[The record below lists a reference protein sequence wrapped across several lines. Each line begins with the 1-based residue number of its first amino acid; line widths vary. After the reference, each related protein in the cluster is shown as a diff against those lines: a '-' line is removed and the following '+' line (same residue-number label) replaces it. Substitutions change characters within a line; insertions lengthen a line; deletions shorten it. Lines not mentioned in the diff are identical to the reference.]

1 MSYFGETLELS
12 IEDDQET
19 IIEKVKDYSAKEGYS
34 YSNLTH
40 ENKEFVLGYAFALA
54 DVIHSVNNKMT
65 ECDFDK
71 SLKGQLEREVVNDFS
86 SEVIE
91 HMGISFTETFVSI
104 LDSQRDLDDD

>member
-1 MSYFGETLELS
+1 
-12 IEDDQET
+12 
-19 IIEKVKDYSAKEGYS
+19 
-34 YSNLTH
+34 
-40 ENKEFVLGYAFALA
+40 
-54 DVIHSVNNKMT
+54 MT
-65 ECDFDK
+65 EYDFDK

>member
-1 MSYFGETLELS
+1 MSYFGEILELS
-12 IEDDQET
+12 IEDTRET

-34 YSNLTH
+34 YSDLTH

-54 DVIHSVNNKMT
+54 DAINAINNKMT

-71 SLKGQLEREVVNDFS
+71 SLRGQLEREVVNDFS

-91 HMGISFTETFVSI
+91 HMGISFTETFVSV
-104 LDSQRDLDDD
+104 LDNQGDLDDD